1 MIEYCLYLYMNKY
14 SLYVGIGAGI
24 FTGISML
31 PQLWKIIK
39 SKKAEDI
46 SYFMLAI
53 LLLGVGGWMDG
64 IIKNDYPIIITN
76 AFSFFVNLTIIGFS
90 IHYNKK

>member
-1 MIEYCLYLYMNKY
+1 MNEF

-31 PQLWKIIK
+31 PQLFKIIK

-53 LLLGVGGWMDG
+53 LLVGVGGWVWYG

-76 AFSFFVNLTIIGFS
+76 AFSFLVNLAIFGFS
-90 IHYNKK
+90 IRYK